1 MGTADEGAGD
11 GPVLIVYG
19 TLRRGEPNYLLFG
32 MDDGATYLG
41 TARLSGWAMRSLG
54 HCPAVHASDEPSDDI
69 IVEAYRIR
77 DRTVYDR
84 IDALECGAGYDR
96 MDVTVEVDGLA
107 VTGTIYI
114 MSEGRLEGCP
124 SVPFGDWVSF
134 SRKRCV
140 SSRG

>member
-11 GPVLIVYG
+11 SSVLIVYG
-19 TLRRGEPNYLLFG
+19 TLRRGEHNYRLCGLE
-32 MDDGATYLG
+32 DGATYLG
-41 TARLSGWAMRSLG
+41 TVRLSGWAMRSLG
-54 HCPAVHASDEPSDDI
+54 HCPAVHASDSTNDGI
-69 IVEAYRIR
+69 VVEAYRVH

-84 IDALECGAGYDR
+84 IDALESGAGYDR
-96 MDVTVEVDGLA
+96 REVTVEVDSMT

-134 SRKRCV
+134 SRKQCL